1 MEPQRRG
8 VHMGRRGRPRP
19 PHVQGPGPCC
29 VRPPFTPKSCRATPD
44 HALGLS
50 CPAPKPPRWAAS
62 SPANSLCQITCYDLK
77 APRGCGM
84 ELEVPEG
91 QPQLDGG
98 LGAQPPPDL
107 LAGNPRYEKVSG
119 EPGAEG
125 GDRAG
130 PPASGLRG
138 SSARALPAPRTPVQR
153 AGSLFELRVGA
164 GRPRSGPSRG
174 ARRRRRRRAP
184 AAAPD
189 ALQRPRHATL
199 PAQGSNVQQPVV
211 CGGWSGWGMEWA
223 ETGLTQGSG
232 GKFLR
237 RRRRSC
243 WHHATARH
251 VNDAIEYRF
260 CPCREICSVFLHC
273 PVQASLPGNRW
284 ASLTEPAA
292 V

>member
-8 VHMGRRGRPRP
+8 LHMGRRGQPRP
-19 PHVQGPGPCC
+19 PMCQDQDPAACAPPS
-29 VRPPFTPKSCRATPD
+29 RPRAAGQHQITPWACPVPRRSPRAGQ
-44 HALGLS
+44 L
-50 CPAPKPPRWAAS
+50 AARQ
-62 SPANSLCQITCYDLK
+62 NSLCQITCYDLK

-174 ARRRRRRRAP
+174 ARRRRAP